1 MLGLPMKIEID
12 QHILTTVNT
21 VMLRHVGSANRIS
34 YDELTT
40 MMYGKPTDN
49 NRRKLRA
56 VISAINGDPSNGV
69 VICSDREDGGL
80 FMNGHTDDDKAR
92 HLNFYFQER
101 AQALTTLEKL
111 AAMEHKLSQM
121 YGSELLR
128 PIDTAQGR
136 LF

>member
-1 MLGLPMKIEID
+1 MKIEID
-12 QHILTTVNT
+12 QHVLTTVKSI
-21 VMLRHVGSANRIS
+21 MLRHVGSASRIS

-56 VISAINGDPSNGV
+56 VIAAINADPNNRV
-69 VICSDREDGGL
+69 VICSDREGGGL
-80 FMNGHTDDDKAR
+80 FMNGHTEDDKAR

-111 AAMEHKLSQM
+111 SAMERKLSQM